1 MIWPEEHIVILKV
14 RHCIKYDNLVLPA
27 SVKAGKKMTVAVKVT
42 NTGKRSGEEVIQL
55 YVANQNTSIQSPLK
69 ALKGFKRISLKA
81 GESKVVQF
89 QLTSQDLSLVD
100 NSGASKQIKGKVA
113 ISVGGGQPGVKNKTT
128 SNVLTK
134 TTTVL

>member
-1 MIWPEEHIVILKV
+1 V
-14 RHCIKYDNLVLPA
+14 
-27 SVKAGKKMTVAVKVT
+27 SVKVS
-42 NTGKRSGEEVIQL
+42 NTGKRNGEEVIQL

-89 QLTSQDLSLVD
+89 QLTPQDLSLVD
-100 NSGASKQIKGKVA
+100 NNGSSIQIKGKVT
-113 ISVGGGQPGVKNKTT
+113 ISAGGGQPGVKNKTT

-134 TTTVL
+134 TITVL